1 MAESKEI
8 KKPAPKKEA
17 VKSTP
22 APAPKST
29 PAPAPAPKKSSVSTS
44 GWQEKGFSSAAA
56 YERYL
61 VKFST
66 E

>member
-1 MAESKEI
+1 MAESKET

-17 VKSTP
+17 VKST
-22 APAPKST
+22 
-29 PAPAPAPKKSSVSTS
+29 PAPAPKKSSVSTS

-61 VKFST
+61 AKFST

>member
-1 MAESKEI
+1 MAESKET

-17 VKSTP
+17 VKSDP
-22 APAPKST
+22 APAPE
-29 PAPAPAPKKSSVSTS
+29 PKKSSVSTS

>member
-1 MAESKEI
+1 MKKLILNFKSKET

-17 VKSTP
+17 VKST
-22 APAPKST
+22 
-29 PAPAPAPKKSSVSTS
+29 PAPAPKKSSVSTS